1 MIAVDSNNRELAKNE
16 IFMEVMHASRTFNET
31 ANLNIEKE
39 MLEKQRDTIQSLM
52 HSSHS
57 NLNTALYK
65 LEDEALQHRLY
76 LCETK
81 LQISKLFFTRCE
93 TIIKLFSSVLVDPII
108 KEDLF
113 AVLVEEA
120 YLKNQ
125 YLLNAERAK
134 IHVHN
139 RCKEFLDI
147 LCKEGFTS
155 RNSQSDSEKKNAYPS
170 KEISNSER
178 YIQTLASEVEKKFLT
193 GEQPVDELV
202 TELKTQL
209 ISMRL
214 DDKQRRE
221 CNIFISILTGSNKEE
236 QDTNENEPIIDL
248 PIKLLNN
255 NERIMHSN
263 KVDDYKQFSEN
274 LKGFVSTITPEI
286 LNLDVITLNTLLN
299 SDSLKVLEELNRIK
313 TNSISTVYQEEE
325 TPSFTR

>member
-1 MIAVDSNNRELAKNE
+1 MIAVDSNNRELTKNE
-16 IFMEVMHASRTFNET
+16 IFTEVMHASRVFNQ
-31 ANLNIEKE
+31 NNDLNTEKV

-52 HSSHS
+52 NSSHS
-57 NLNTALYK
+57 NLNSAFYK

-81 LQISKLFFTRCE
+81 LQITKLFRTRCE
-93 TIIKLFSSVLVDPII
+93 IIIKLFSSVSVDPII
-108 KEDLF
+108 KKEF
-113 AVLVEEA
+113 FEVLVEAA
-120 YLKNQ
+120 YLENQ
-125 YLLNAERAK
+125 YLLNTERAK

-147 LCKEGFTS
+147 LCREGFTK
-155 RNSQSDSEKKNAYPS
+155 RNIQSDLENKNAYPS
-170 KEISNSER
+170 KEITDSER
-178 YIQTLASEVEKKFLT
+178 YVQTLASEVEKKFLT

-209 ISMRL
+209 ISMRV

-221 CNIFISILTGSNKEE
+221 CDIFISILTGSNKEE
-236 QDTNENEPIIDL
+236 QDTNENEPTIDL
-248 PIKLLNN
+248 PIRLLNN